1 MTNPKLFIS
10 YSWSS
15 PQHEQWV
22 IQLST
27 ELRESGVDVI
37 LDKWD
42 LKEGHDAIVFM
53 EKMVSDP
60 EVRKVIMVCDETYAR
75 KSDGRA
81 GGVGTE
87 SQIISKEVYD
97 NISQDKFV
105 AVVTQKDENG
115 KPYVPTYYKSRIHI
129 DLSEPD
135 SYAQNFE
142 QLLRWIFDKPLHT
155 KPEIGKP
162 PSFLADEVKISL
174 GITIQFKRTLDA
186 IKNHRPTA
194 LGALD
199 EYFSAFTEN
208 LERYRII
215 RDNQEFDDLL
225 VANIDQ
231 FISYRNEAI
240 QIFTAISQY
249 STDQDYLGRTH
260 RFFENL
266 IPYMS
271 RPQSVSQSNDYE
283 YDNFKFL
290 AHELFLYALAVFIRQ
305 ERFDAARVLLE
316 QQYYVPGNSD
326 YGRNELVS
334 FTVFRQYVQSLE
346 VRNKRLDS
354 RRLSLR
360 ADLLK
365 ERNLGSGIEFRY
377 LMQADFIAY
386 LRAELQDVG
395 DYDNWWPETLLY
407 LGRFHGAFE
416 VFARAVSLSYFDR
429 IKHMLGIQK
438 PEDLAALLASFK
450 DGSRRLPSWN
460 FTRFDPASLLGF
472 ENLGGRP

>member
-1 MTNPKLFIS
+1 MTTPKLFIS
-10 YSWSS
+10 YSWTN

-22 IQLST
+22 IALAT

-60 EVRKVIMVCDETYAR
+60 EVRKVLLVCDETYAR

-87 SQIISKEVYD
+87 SQIISKEVYE
-97 NISQDKFV
+97 NTSQDKFV

-135 SYAQNFE
+135 SYTQNFE
-142 QLLRWIFDKPLHT
+142 QLLRWIFDKPLYI
-155 KPEIGKP
+155 KPEIGKT
-162 PSFLADEVKISL
+162 PSFLADGPQISL
-174 GITIQFKRTLDA
+174 GTTTQFKRTLDA
-186 IKNHRPTA
+186 IKNQRPFA

-199 EYFSAFTEN
+199 EYFAAFTEN
-208 LERYRII
+208 LERYRLS
-215 RDNQEFDDLL
+215 RDDQEFDDVLIT
-225 VANIDQ
+225 NIEQ
-231 FISYRNEAI
+231 FLPYRNEAI
-240 QIFTAISQY
+240 QIFTAIAQY
-249 STDQDYLGRTH
+249 TTDADYISRTH

-271 RPQSVSQSNDYE
+271 RPQTVSQSSDRD
-283 YDNFKFL
+283 YDNFKFF
-290 AHELFLYALAVFIRQ
+290 AHELFLYALAVFVRQ
-305 ERFDAARVLLE
+305 ERFDAARVMLE

-326 YGRNELVS
+326 YGRNELVN
-334 FTVFRQYVQSLE
+334 FTIFRQYLQSLE
-346 VRNKRLDS
+346 DRNRRLEL

-365 ERNLGSGIEFRY
+365 ERNAGSGVDFRH

-386 LRAELQDVG
+386 LRAELHGNDH
-395 DYDNWWPETLLY
+395 YDHWWPETLLY
-407 LGRFHGAFE
+407 LGRFHSAFE
-416 VFARAVSLSYFDR
+416 VFARSVSLSYFGR
-429 IKHMLGIQK
+429 AKQILGIEK
-438 PEDLAALLASFK
+438 PEDLAELMTSYR
-450 DGSRRLPSWN
+450 DGVRKVPSWQ
-460 FTRFDPASLLGF
+460 FERFDPISLVGF
-472 ENLGGRP
+472 ENLGSRP